1 MKKKSG
7 RQPFL
12 SVNSKPDIVVML
24 IITLLL
30 ALEKPVMGL
39 VGLALV
45 FIAMLIDL
53 KTSDSN
59 SKAISEYL
67 YDVTSDMDET
77 ISFSV
82 IYNPLPL
89 CIIDSKGKIMW
100 YNAKFNELVDDLE
113 AGKSNIYDITG
124 VKIHEIDQRSAL
136 KDKTITF
143 KSKQARPRNFK
154 VFVSEA
160 RISCSSGSRM
170 LHWVET
176 TVVDQ
181 IKEEIQR

>member
-45 FIAMLIDL
+45 FIAMLINL

-124 VKIHEIDQRSAL
+124 VKIHEMTREAL

-160 RISCSSGSRM
+160 RISCSSACRWWSASAVRASAPM
-170 LHWVET
+170 
-176 TVVDQ
+176 
-181 IKEEIQR
+181 

>member
-45 FIAMLIDL
+45 FIAMLINL

-67 YDVTSDMDET
+67 
-77 ISFSV
+77 
-82 IYNPLPL
+82 
-89 CIIDSKGKIMW
+89 
-100 YNAKFNELVDDLE
+100 
-113 AGKSNIYDITG
+113 
-124 VKIHEIDQRSAL
+124 
-136 KDKTITF
+136 
-143 KSKQARPRNFK
+143 
-154 VFVSEA
+154 
-160 RISCSSGSRM
+160 
-170 LHWVET
+170 
-176 TVVDQ
+176 
-181 IKEEIQR
+181 

>member
-1 MKKKSG
+1 
-7 RQPFL
+7 
-12 SVNSKPDIVVML
+12 ML

-45 FIAMLIDL
+45 FIAMLINL

-82 IYNPLPL
+82 IYNPLPCAL
-89 CIIDSKGKIMW
+89 LTAKARSCGIM
-100 YNAKFNELVDDLE
+100 
-113 AGKSNIYDITG
+113 
-124 VKIHEIDQRSAL
+124 
-136 KDKTITF
+136 
-143 KSKQARPRNFK
+143 RNLM
-154 VFVSEA
+154 S
-160 RISCSSGSRM
+160 
-170 LHWVET
+170 W
-176 TVVDQ
+176 
-181 IKEEIQR
+181 